1 MVFLKPESDLNSLSE
16 RLKFN
21 KDRLEGSRETPLANA
36 KPTKN
41 LPGVY
46 MIFFEEKL
54 QYIGSS
60 GNLFTRIRN
69 DLINGNRESHTLI
82 NKLCFLRG
90 LETKDA
96 VNWLKQNSRI
106 KFIAIDSEEDAR
118 LLEDAMIALK
128 HPYFN
133 TPLRRFQKEFP
144 ERNFKEEITTTHRL
158 DEWAGTDKNHA
169 VKTKKQ

>member
-1 MVFLKPESDLNSLSE
+1 MKTESDLDSLSK
-16 RLKFN
+16 RLKLN
-21 KDRLEGSRETPLANA
+21 KDRLEGSREIPLTRA

-60 GNLFTRIRN
+60 GNLFARIRN

-90 LETKDA
+90 LETKDV
-96 VNWLKQNSRI
+96 VNWLK
-106 KFIAIDSEEDAR
+106 
-118 LLEDAMIALK
+118 
-128 HPYFN
+128 
-133 TPLRRFQKEFP
+133 
-144 ERNFKEEITTTHRL
+144 
-158 DEWAGTDKNHA
+158 
-169 VKTKKQ
+169 